1 MTDKEMAI
9 ELGNYINRQ
18 LTEIA
23 ALKSVLKA
31 HDVPEWEEE
40 TAQTEHDP
48 AFQQVSDEHTL
59 HLQYSISD
67 DTPESELIRAL
78 YRHFVER

>member
-1 MTDKEMAI
+1 MTDNEMAI

-18 LTEIA
+18 LTRIA
-23 ALKSVLKA
+23 ALEAILKA
-31 HDVPEWEEE
+31 HDIPQWQKDAKLI
-40 TAQTEHDP
+40 AQEP
-48 AFQQVSDEHTL
+48 ASLAVTDAHIR

-67 DTPESELIRAL
+67 GTPESELIRTL